1 MTVEDSGNQNSER
14 IWRLLQARSHA
25 HATSINEAQAR
36 LHELVQAAK
45 DGRPQLIG
53 LDDHVVLLSISTLS
67 EVFLSLQK
75 PENWGEYFATAYDG
89 SPDNAD
95 LPMRRYGGRAKYTL
109 ETCDE
114 SARASSSLMSDEEFE
129 KE

>member
-75 PENWGEYFATAYDG
+75 PENWGEYFAT
-89 SPDNAD
+89 
-95 LPMRRYGGRAKYTL
+95 
-109 ETCDE
+109 
-114 SARASSSLMSDEEFE
+114 RASLPNTIPNLPCWKAIKPIPIITTS
-129 KE
+129 